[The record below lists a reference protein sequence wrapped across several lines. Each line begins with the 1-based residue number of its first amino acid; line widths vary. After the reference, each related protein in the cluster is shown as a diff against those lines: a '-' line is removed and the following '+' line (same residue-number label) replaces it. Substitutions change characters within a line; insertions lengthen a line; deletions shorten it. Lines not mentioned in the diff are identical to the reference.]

1 MTREFIEKG
10 QWLKCQVGGFR
21 GSLNSQKR
29 GLDKR
34 ERKAKELLTGE
45 EGMWKKPGRGR
56 SGEEAPGS

>member
-1 MTREFIEKG
+1 MTRKFIEKG
-10 QWLKCQVGGFR
+10 QWLKCQVWRFR